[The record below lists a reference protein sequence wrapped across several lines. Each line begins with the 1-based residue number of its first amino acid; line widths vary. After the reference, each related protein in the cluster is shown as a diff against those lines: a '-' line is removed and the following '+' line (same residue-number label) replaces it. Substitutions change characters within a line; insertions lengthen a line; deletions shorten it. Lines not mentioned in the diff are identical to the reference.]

1 MEWTRQQRYQSYDH
15 YTAQQLL
22 ELQRQAAT
30 DPAQV
35 RYHLHPS
42 SGLLNDPNGFSY
54 FNGQWHLFYQSF
66 PFGAT
71 HGIKSWMHTV
81 SEDLVHWRDLGLA
94 VAPDTK
100 FDSHGAYSG
109 SAKAFGDRLFL
120 MYTGN
125 HRDADW
131 NRIPYQVGAWMDKD
145 GQVTKL
151 DHELFVNPPHFTEH
165 FRDPQLLVKD
175 GHYYAL
181 LGAQRTADKTGVA
194 DLWESDQLESG
205 WHEVGEVDLGQS
217 DLGYMVECPNY
228 VDVDG
233 RAVMIFCPQ
242 GLDHQTAPYQNIY
255 PNMYLTGQDFDLTA
269 PRLVNPDETLTNLDE
284 GFDVYA
290 TQAFNAPDGTA
301 YAVSWVGLPNTTY
314 PTDDHNWANVMSQV
328 KELHYRDG
336 HLYQTPVE
344 AMADLR
350 HTHHATIFTGQPTVI
365 KEDAGQQFELQVTIE
380 PNQAGTLTLAGD
392 QSLEHGVFLNF
403 DTTAGQLVI
412 DRAKAGQP
420 VAEDHGTTR
429 TLTVPGHQELK
440 LDIFVDHSLI
450 EIFVNDGYKVATLR
464 YFADQSHG
472 QVAFTNPTKA
482 TGTLWPIKPY

>member
-1 MEWTRQQRYQSYDH
+1 
-15 YTAQQLL
+15 
-22 ELQRQAAT
+22 
-30 DPAQV
+30 
-35 RYHLHPS
+35 
-42 SGLLNDPNGFSY
+42 
-54 FNGQWHLFYQSF
+54 
-66 PFGAT
+66 
-71 HGIKSWMHTV
+71 
-81 SEDLVHWRDLGLA
+81 
-94 VAPDTK
+94 
-100 FDSHGAYSG
+100 
-109 SAKAFGDRLFL
+109 
-120 MYTGN
+120 
-125 HRDADW
+125 
-131 NRIPYQVGAWMDKD
+131 MDKD

-151 DHELFVNPPHFTEH
+151 DHELFVNPPHFTEL
-165 FRDPQLLVKD
+165 RDPQLLVKD

-301 YAVSWVGLPNTTY
+301 YAVSWVGLPDTTY

-440 LDIFVDHSLI
+440 LDIFVDHSLV

-464 YFADQSHG
+464 YFADQAHG

>member
-1 MEWTRQQRYQSYDH
+1 MEWTRQQRYQSYDQ
-15 YTAQQLL
+15 YSAQTLL
-22 ELQRQAAT
+22 DLQRQAAT
-30 DPAQV
+30 DPKQV

-54 FNGQWHLFYQSF
+54 FNGLWHLFYQSF

-71 HGIKSWMHTV
+71 HGVKSWMHTV

-94 VAPDTK
+94 VAPDTE

-109 SAKAFGDRLFL
+109 SAKAIGDRLFL

-125 HRDADW
+125 HRTKDW
-131 NRIPYQVGAWMDKD
+131 ERIPYQLGAWMNKN
-145 GQVTKL
+145 GQVEKL
-151 DHELFVNPPHFTEH
+151 TQPLFVNPPHFTEH
-165 FRDPQLLVKD
+165 FRDPQLLERD

-181 LGAQRTADKTGVA
+181 LGAQKTDGKVGTF
-194 DLWESDQLESG
+194 DLWESTQLKEG
-205 WHEVGEVDLGQS
+205 WHEVGEVNVGQS

-242 GLDHQTAPYQNIY
+242 GLDQATASYQNIY
-255 PNMYLTGQDFDLTA
+255 PNMYLTADSFDMTA
-269 PRLVNPDETLTNLDE
+269 PQLVNPDPQMTNLDE

-301 YAVSWVGLPNTTY
+301 YAVSWVGLPDTTY
-314 PTDDHNWANVMSQV
+314 PTDENNWANVISQV
-328 KELHYRDG
+328 KELHYKNG
-336 HLYQTPVE
+336 HLYQTPVK

-350 HTHHATIFTGQPTVI
+350 HTHRATMFTGTPTMI

-380 PNQAGTLTLAGD
+380 QDQKGRLLLVGD
-392 QSLEHGVFLNF
+392 EAQEHGVFLNF
-403 DTTAGQLVI
+403 DTENGQLVI
-412 DRAKAGQP
+412 DRAMAGQP

-429 TLTVPGHQELK
+429 TLTIPAHQSLK
-440 LDIFVDHSLI
+440 IDLFVDHSLM
-450 EIFVNDGYKVATLR
+450 EIFVNDGYQVATLR

-472 QVAFTNPTKA
+472 QVAFLSPTNA
-482 TGTLWPIKPY
+482 TGTLWPIKPC